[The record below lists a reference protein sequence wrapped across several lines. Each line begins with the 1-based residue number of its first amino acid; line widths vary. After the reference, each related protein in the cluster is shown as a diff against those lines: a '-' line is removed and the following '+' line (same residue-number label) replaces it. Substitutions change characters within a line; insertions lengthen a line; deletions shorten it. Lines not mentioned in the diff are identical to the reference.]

1 MIKENILI
9 VEDVPYNI
17 DILLN
22 ILKDDY
28 RLLIAT
34 NGKQAKQ
41 IIKKQAIDLILMDIN
56 LPDINGI
63 RLATDIRT
71 NEESNNIPVI
81 FVSSIEDPDVKS
93 KCFEIGASDYITKP
107 YNQAEIK
114 ARIKYHLSM
123 VEANRLLNSQ
133 KNILEEMVRTKTD
146 EVIKTRDA
154 AINAVSSLVETR
166 DSETSG
172 HINRTKNYVLIIAET
187 LRIMGK
193 YVDVLTPEYIYEIER
208 ASPLHDIGKIGI
220 PDHVLLK
227 PGKLTKE
234 EFEIVKQH
242 PVIGYKAL
250 ASAKKDLGEN
260 SFFDIACDI
269 AMYHHEKWNGKG
281 YPSNL
286 KGDEIPLAARI
297 MSLADVYDALTSER
311 IYKEAYDHEKSK
323 EIIIEGSGNQFDPN
337 IVDAFIIAE
346 KLFKKVAFQNYIS

>member
-81 FVSSIEDPDVKS
+81 FVSSIEDLDVKS

-260 SFFDIACDI
+260 SFLTLPVILPCI
-269 AMYHHEKWNGKG
+269 IMKNGMGKG
-281 YPSNL
+281 
-286 KGDEIPLAARI
+286 IQVI
-297 MSLADVYDALTSER
+297 
-311 IYKEAYDHEKSK
+311 
-323 EIIIEGSGNQFDPN
+323 
-337 IVDAFIIAE
+337 
-346 KLFKKVAFQNYIS
+346 